1 MLKENYKKQFE
12 SLKEIFNFE
21 GNFNNLLNNVE
32 NSKEKQFTHL
42 IRDSLEN
49 ISLIEYKIKE
59 LKNKIINIK
68 DEEKKI
74 LTIEQIKNTDEAL
87 IKLNTEIKE
96 EKLAYEKRIKLRN
109 EYWKKIQ
116 VFKEKNNLLMQLLE
130 KFKEDNTIKEKIINN
145 LPSNFNIKKY
155 EENEEKIINDFKK
168 YFKKEFNEIETNKN
182 KENNIIKKFK
192 NK

>member
-1 MLKENYKKQFE
+1 MIEDLKNSLEHKTIKTEMLKENYKKQFE

-32 NSKEKQFTHL
+32 NSKEKQFTQL
-42 IRDSLEN
+42 IRDSLKN

-96 EKLAYEKRIKLRN
+96 EKISL
-109 EYWKKIQ
+109 
-116 VFKEKNNLLMQLLE
+116 
-130 KFKEDNTIKEKIINN
+130 
-145 LPSNFNIKKY
+145 
-155 EENEEKIINDFKK
+155 
-168 YFKKEFNEIETNKN
+168 
-182 KENNIIKKFK
+182 
-192 NK
+192 

>member
-1 MLKENYKKQFE
+1 MIEDLKNSLEHKTIKTEMLKENYKKQFE

-32 NSKEKQFTHL
+32 NSKEKQFTQL

-116 VFKEKNNLLMQLLE
+116 VFKEKNNL
-130 KFKEDNTIKEKIINN
+130 
-145 LPSNFNIKKY
+145 
-155 EENEEKIINDFKK
+155 
-168 YFKKEFNEIETNKN
+168 
-182 KENNIIKKFK
+182 
-192 NK
+192 

>member
-1 MLKENYKKQFE
+1 M
-12 SLKEIFNFE
+12 
-21 GNFNNLLNNVE
+21 
-32 NSKEKQFTHL
+32 
-42 IRDSLEN
+42 
-49 ISLIEYKIKE
+49 IEYKIKE

-116 VFKEKNNLLMQLLE
+116 VFKEKNNLLKQLLE